1 MRALAILSLLLALVL
16 LALGAYLRLDQA
28 GIGCADWPA
37 CYGRIGA
44 PQDEA
49 PTVGTTF
56 ARLSEELGQSADWP
70 RRIHRLIASAL
81 GLLALGLC
89 VVAVRRRR
97 QRLPALAVLALVV
110 FLAWLGIHSAGLHR
124 PAVVMGNLLGGFAL
138 LALLGWMVFRDAR
151 PRANAP
157 LAVRRWVAA
166 AALLLGLQIA
176 IGGLVSAN
184 FAAAAC
190 TTVPACDG
198 SWLPG
203 GGLWTA
209 FDLDRELAVDADGRV
224 RTGPE
229 QADVHKLHR
238 LVGVVAAATILVATL
253 LALRA
258 RLGASALAVLVV
270 AALEFFIGVLAVAS
284 DIPIGIAVAH
294 NLLAAILLLGLIRLH
309 ALCRNR
315 QALL

>member
-1 MRALAILSLLLALVL
+1 MRALAIFSLILALVL

-28 GIGCADWPA
+28 GVGCADWPG

-44 PQDEA
+44 PQDGV
-49 PTVGTTF
+49 PTVGSTLE
-56 ARLSEELGQSADWP
+56 RLTGDLGKPAHWP
-70 RRIHRLIASAL
+70 RRAHRLVASTL

-89 VVAVRRRR
+89 VIAVRTRR
-97 QRLPALAVLALVV
+97 QRVPAVAVLALVV
-110 FLAWLGIHSAGLHR
+110 FLAWLGMYSAGLHR

-138 LALLGWMVFRDAR
+138 LALLGWMVFRGAR

-157 LAVRRWVAA
+157 RAVRRWVAA

-176 IGGLVSAN
+176 LGGLVSAN
-184 FAAAAC
+184 FAAVAC

-203 GGLWTA
+203 GDLWAA
-209 FDLDRELAVDADGRV
+209 FDLDRELAVDAEGRV
-224 RTGPE
+224 LTGPE
-229 QADVHKLHR
+229 QADIHKLHR
-238 LVGVVAAATILVATL
+238 LVGAVTAATILVATL

-270 AALEFFIGVLAVAS
+270 AALEFLVGVLAVAY
-284 DIPIGIAVAH
+284 DIPIGVAVTH
-294 NLLAAILLLGLIRLH
+294 NLLAAVLLLGLLRLH